1 MTDPLKPETD
11 EVRQGES
18 GQGVR
23 YMLIAGI
30 VLVVIAFALVAMF
43 TMQPTGVTTAP

>member
-1 MTDPLKPETD
+1 MTDQLNPQTD